1 MLRLSTSDRQLT
13 DWLRRRYDR
22 LVDEL
27 GWGVARAMVLLARY
41 VAEEKLSGQVLKP
54 RTGTLRDAV
63 MNSARAWTTRSTVEG
78 RVSNNAASWYG
89 VVHEEGAVIPEMQGK
104 LMVFRR
110 SQVCANESFSPSQLR
125 GRIPGPPTTTVFT
138 MKRRAFRL
146 PARYF
151 MRRSLREQMN
161 MVLEEIGKALRNE

>member
-1 MLRLSTSDRQLT
+1 MLRLYYPHNSDGQLCEG
-13 DWLRRRYDR
+13 LRRRYDR

-78 RVSNNAASWYG
+78 RVRNNAASWYG
-89 VVHEEGAVIPEMQGK
+89 VVHEEGAVIPAVDDT
-104 LMVFRR
+104 LMVFEAKR
-110 SQVCANESFSPSQLR
+110 
-125 GRIPGPPTTTVFT
+125 PGTTPATWYQTVFT
-138 MKRRAFRL
+138 MKHRAFRL

-151 MRRSLREQMN
+151 MRRSLHEQMN
-161 MVLEEIGKALRNE
+161 MVLEEIGKSIGRSGDR